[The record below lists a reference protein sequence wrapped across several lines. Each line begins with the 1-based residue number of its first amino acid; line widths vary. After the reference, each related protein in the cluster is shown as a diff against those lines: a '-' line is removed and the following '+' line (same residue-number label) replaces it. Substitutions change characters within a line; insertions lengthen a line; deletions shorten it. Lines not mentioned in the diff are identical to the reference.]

1 MKINDILKC
10 AYFRYTAN
18 IDNRVF
24 TVKIS
29 YLLLMNGQHRKLE
42 GHINLI
48 FMSRG
53 ALRMEKMG
61 SMKGGKYK
69 GEGLMGKWKKA

>member
-1 MKINDILKC
+1 
-10 AYFRYTAN
+10 
-18 IDNRVF
+18 
-24 TVKIS
+24 
-29 YLLLMNGQHRKLE
+29 MNGQHRKLE
-42 GHINLI
+42 GHLNLI

-69 GEGLMGKWKKA
+69 GEGLMGKRKKA

>member
-1 MKINDILKC
+1 MRILG
-10 AYFRYTAN
+10 TLQTL
-18 IDNRVF
+18 IRVF

-42 GHINLI
+42 GHLNLI

-53 ALRMEKMG
+53 ALRMVKMG

-69 GEGLMGKWKKA
+69 GEGLMGKRKKA

>member
-1 MKINDILKC
+1 MHILG
-10 AYFRYTAN
+10 TLQTL
-18 IDNRVF
+18 ITRVF

-42 GHINLI
+42 GHRNLI
-48 FMSRG
+48 FRSRG
-53 ALRMEKMG
+53 ALRMVKMG

-69 GEGLMGKWKKA
+69 GEGLMGKRKKA